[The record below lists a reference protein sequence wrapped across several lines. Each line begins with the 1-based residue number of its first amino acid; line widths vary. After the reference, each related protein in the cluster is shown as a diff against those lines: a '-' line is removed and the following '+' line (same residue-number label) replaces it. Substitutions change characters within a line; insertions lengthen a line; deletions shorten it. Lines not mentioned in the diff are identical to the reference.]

1 MKKYILNIFLII
13 SGLQLVQAQDDP
25 FIGYFENKT
34 EEFSL
39 KIDKAANN
47 DYICVLQLQGNT
59 ISFKGT
65 KILGLISGILTFQG
79 QSVSYSLSKLLGIYY
94 FSLDGTSL
102 MVEKGNPPTSKD
114 APLVKKDANQPD
126 ALWEKRISG
135 KKLIYLYNSSGFS
148 DKTII
153 NLYSNK
159 TFEGSLESVS
169 VSQLGSGSTR
179 NSANGT
185 WKINKLSNGTWLDLT
200 HKDGTSESFLLEQRQ
215 TGSEINMN
223 GKRFFVTEIN

>member
-1 MKKYILNIFLII
+1 MKKYLLTIFLII
-13 SGLQLVQAQDDP
+13 VGLQLMHAQDDP
-25 FIGYFENKT
+25 FIGHFENKS

-39 KIDKAANN
+39 KINKTPNN
-47 DYICVLQLQGNT
+47 DYGCVLQLQGNT
-59 ISFKGT
+59 ISFTGT
-65 KILGLISGILTFQG
+65 KIFGLLSGMLTFQG

-94 FSLDGTSL
+94 FTLDGTSL
-102 MVEKGNPPTSKD
+102 VVEKGNPPTSKD
-114 APLVKKDANQPD
+114 SPSVKKDANQPD

-148 DKTII
+148 DKTVI

-179 NSANGT
+179 NSSNGT

-200 HKDGTSESFLLEQRQ
+200 HKDGSSESFLLEQRQ
-215 TGSEINMN
+215 VGNEINMN
-223 GKRFFVTEIN
+223 GKRFFVTELN